1 MRLGLKTE
9 YAIHTQGLTKSFG
22 SHNAVN
28 HVDLRVPSGSIFG
41 FLGPNGSGK
50 TTTIRMLL
58 GLAAATSG
66 EISLLGRSIPAECGD
81 ALPKVGA
88 LVEGPAFYP
97 YLSGRANL
105 TRFDS
110 ADRFANPHTRR
121 ARVDLALARVG
132 LTQAANKKL
141 HAYSLGMKQRLG
153 IANALLQPR
162 ELLILDEPTN
172 GLDPQG
178 TREVRSLIRSLS
190 AEGITIFI
198 SSHLLIEIEQ
208 ICTHL
213 AVMSAG
219 EIVAQ
224 GSLEELAFSET
235 LNLTLKTPDTQQAL
249 LVLQGIGIDAHLET
263 DVIRAGIVHDLIAA
277 DQIVQALT
285 AAKVRVQGFTLLA
298 PTLEDRF
305 VLLTGEG
312 FDVLR

>member
-1 MRLGLKTE
+1 MR
-9 YAIHTQGLTKSFG
+9 
-22 SHNAVN
+22 
-28 HVDLRVPSGSIFG
+28 
-41 FLGPNGSGK
+41 
-50 TTTIRMLL
+50 
-58 GLAAATSG
+58 
-66 EISLLGRSIPAECGD
+66 
-81 ALPKVGA
+81 
-88 LVEGPAFYP
+88 
-97 YLSGRANL
+97 
-105 TRFDS
+105 
-110 ADRFANPHTRR
+110 
-121 ARVDLALARVG
+121 
-132 LTQAANKKL
+132 
-141 HAYSLGMKQRLG
+141 QRLA
-153 IANALLQPR
+153 IAQAMQGMPDLLV
-162 ELLILDEPTN
+162 LDEPTN

-235 LNLTLKTPDTQQAL
+235 LNLSLNTPDTQQAL
-249 LVLQGIGIDAHLET
+249 LVLQGIGIDAHLES
-263 DVIRAGIVHDLIAA
+263 DVIRAGIAHDLIAA

>member
-1 MRLGLKTE
+1 MSLGLETE

-110 ADRFANPHTRR
+110 ADRFANPHTRG

-235 LNLTLKTPDTQQAL
+235 LNLSLNTPDTQQAL
-249 LVLQGIGIDAHLET
+249 LVLQGIGIDAHLES
-263 DVIRAGIVHDLIAA
+263 DVIRAGIAHDLIAA